1 MTTIT
6 IEFRDDE
13 ARAAKL
19 FLQAYY
25 KKSKNTSFETL
36 AKQAIRDIVAK
47 QAQIEL
53 DEAMKKVE
61 AE

>member
-1 MTTIT
+1 MTKIT
-6 IEFRDDE
+6 IKFRDDE

-25 KKSKNTSFETL
+25 GKNKNTSLETL
-36 AKQAIRDIVAK
+36 AKMAIRQVVAV
-47 QAQIEL
+47 QAQKEL
-53 DEAMKKVE
+53 YEAMKKVE

>member
-6 IEFRDDE
+6 IKFRDDE
-13 ARAAKL
+13 ARVVKG

-25 KKSKNTSFETL
+25 GKNKNTSIETL

-47 QAQIEL
+47 QAQVEL